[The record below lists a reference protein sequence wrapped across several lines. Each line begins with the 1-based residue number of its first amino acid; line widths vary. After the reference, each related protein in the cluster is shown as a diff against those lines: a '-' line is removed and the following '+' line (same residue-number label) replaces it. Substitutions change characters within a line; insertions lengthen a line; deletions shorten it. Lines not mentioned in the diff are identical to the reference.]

1 MASKINSGELA
12 RIIKRM
18 KLLHEVGLR
27 IASVFELDKLLSSAV
42 NLTREILGYDDCA
55 IFLVEREKLV
65 LKAIAA
71 FPKEVLG
78 KKIPVGKGIVG
89 KCAEDRKIINIG
101 DISKCSFY
109 IPSGLENI
117 KSKIALPIIFGGKLL
132 GVLTIE
138 STQKNAFSKQDEEI
152 LSILCSQIGLAINNI
167 EITQSKIKEM
177 ELLHQIGLKIVSK
190 VELDK
195 LLSFVVNLIKDN
207 LGYDFSAIFLP
218 VGKKLILKAHSIGKK
233 AHLGLEIKF
242 GEGIV
247 GKSAATKEIINI
259 GDVSKC
265 DFYIPSELKDAK
277 SALAIPILHNNRL
290 FGVLG
295 VESSEKNAFKEDDI
309 KLLKI
314 LCSQIG
320 VALRNAEMHA
330 ELQKLAITDS
340 LTGLY
345 NYRYFRTRLEQE
357 ITRAKRYGRPLSLIL
372 IDIDDFK
379 FINDNFGHLKGD
391 EVLIAIAR
399 LILDNIRR
407 VDSVSIMKEVELDIA
422 VRYGGE
428 EFMIILPE
436 TPLQGAISAGERLR
450 KLIKKEVNEKIPLI
464 YNGRRFM
471 ITGSVGIASLKED
484 DTSNDL
490 IKRVDLAMYEAK
502 RKGKDQTCWV
512 E

>member
-1 MASKINSGELA
+1 
-12 RIIKRM
+12 M
-18 KLLHEVGLR
+18 K
-27 IASVFELDKLLSSAV
+27 
-42 NLTREILGYDDCA
+42 
-55 IFLVEREKLV
+55 
-65 LKAIAA
+65 
-71 FPKEVLG
+71 
-78 KKIPVGKGIVG
+78 
-89 KCAEDRKIINIG
+89 
-101 DISKCSFY
+101 
-109 IPSGLENI
+109 
-117 KSKIALPIIFGGKLL
+117 
-132 GVLTIE
+132 
-138 STQKNAFSKQDEEI
+138 
-152 LSILCSQIGLAINNI
+152 
-167 EITQSKIKEM
+167 
-177 ELLHQIGLKIVSK
+177 LLHQIGLKIVS
-190 VELDK
+190 VYELDK
-195 LLSFVVNLIKDN
+195 LLFSAVNLTQKFLGYDDCAIFLIEGGKLVLKALTGFPKEVLGKEIPFGKGVVGKCAEKREIINIGDVSKCSFYIPFGRKSIKSEIALPIIFGEKLLGVLTIESSEKNAFSKEDEETLSILCSQIGVAIQNIKMTESKIREMELLHQIGIKIVSKIELEELLFFVVNLVKDN
-207 LGYDFSAIFLP
+207 LGYDFSGIFLP
-218 VGKKLILKAHSIGKK
+218 VGKKLVLKAHSIGEKT
-233 AHLGLEIKF
+233 HLGLEIKF

-247 GKSAATKEIINI
+247 GKSAENKEIINI
-259 GDVSKC
+259 GDISKC
-265 DFYIPSELKDAK
+265 KFYIPSELKGAK
-277 SALAIPILHNNRL
+277 SALAIPILHNDRL
-290 FGVLG
+290 FGVLA
-295 VESSEKNAFKEDDI
+295 VESKEKNAFKEDDI

-330 ELQKLAITDS
+330 ELQRLAITDS

-399 LILDNIRR
+399 LILDNIRK

-436 TPLQGAISAGERLR
+436 TPLEGAISAGERLR
-450 KLIKKEVNEKIPLI
+450 KLIKKEVNERIPLI

-471 ITGSVGIASLKED
+471 ITGSVGVASLKEG

-490 IKRVDLAMYEAK
+490 IKRVDSAMYEAK
-502 RKGKDQTCWV
+502 KKGKDQVCWI